1 MHGVNGPVVRVSE
14 GSWRLPALIVIGLL
28 AAAAALAFRDL
39 SLRLPYDQWR
49 AGFFDPDVTDTRQ
62 MLLHYTV
69 LPRIMVAILC
79 GAGLGLA
86 GTVCQQVLRNPL
98 AEPTTL
104 GVSAGASLALSAAT
118 LWAPWLFVFG
128 KEWVALAGAA
138 LAILF
143 VFGLAWNRA
152 LSPVSLVLAGL
163 IVTLYC
169 GAIASSLGIFHRDYL
184 IGIYIWGAGF
194 LTQQGWENVLYLAPR
209 LAGAA
214 VLIALMIRPLT
225 LLGLDDETARNL
237 GLGLTGARLAALVVA
252 VALSAAVVTVS
263 GVIGFVGLA
272 APALVTL
279 AGARKFRD
287 RLIWAPLCGA
297 GLLWLTDG
305 LVLLIPTGYREI
317 PTGAATALL
326 GAPMLLILLPRL
338 RTGTLWRPEP
348 PPVAPRVARG
358 GLLLTLSLA
367 ALALVLWGA
376 LAFSNGPDGWH
387 WAGLAGIEEMWP
399 WRWPRTAAALAA
411 GALLAAAGTLLQ
423 RMMGNPMAAPEVLG
437 VSSGAAMGV
446 IIAIFATAA
455 PSRGVQI
462 VAGGLG
468 AFAVLFGILLL
479 GRRSAFAPERLLLA
493 GVATSAAF
501 GAIVA
506 VAMATGDPRVG
517 LLLTW
522 LAGSTYQV
530 TGSEAAL
537 FLGVAAMLLALT
549 PLLSRW
555 LDILPLG
562 DPTARAVGLHV
573 GRCRLIIMSVTAL
586 MTAAATL
593 VVGPLSF
600 VGLMAPHMA
609 RLMGL
614 QRALHHLVG
623 AVILGALL
631 MTFADWAGR
640 VIIFPYQVPSGL
652 LATIIG
658 GPYLMWLLRRR

>member
-1 MHGVNGPVVRVSE
+1 
-14 GSWRLPALIVIGLL
+14 
-28 AAAAALAFRDL
+28 
-39 SLRLPYDQWR
+39 
-49 AGFFDPDVTDTRQ
+49 
-62 MLLHYTV
+62 
-69 LPRIMVAILC
+69 
-79 GAGLGLA
+79 
-86 GTVCQQVLRNPL
+86 
-98 AEPTTL
+98 
-104 GVSAGASLALSAAT
+104 
-118 LWAPWLFVFG
+118 
-128 KEWVALAGAA
+128 
-138 LAILF
+138 
-143 VFGLAWNRA
+143 
-152 LSPVSLVLAGL
+152 
-163 IVTLYC
+163 
-169 GAIASSLGIFHRDYL
+169 
-184 IGIYIWGAGF
+184 
-194 LTQQGWENVLYLAPR
+194 
-209 LAGAA
+209 
-214 VLIALMIRPLT
+214 
-225 LLGLDDETARNL
+225 
-237 GLGLTGARLAALVVA
+237 
-252 VALSAAVVTVS
+252 
-263 GVIGFVGLA
+263 
-272 APALVTL
+272 
-279 AGARKFRD
+279 
-287 RLIWAPLCGA
+287 
-297 GLLWLTDG
+297 
-305 LVLLIPTGYREI
+305 
-317 PTGAATALL
+317 
-326 GAPMLLILLPRL
+326 
-338 RTGTLWRPEP
+338 
-348 PPVAPRVARG
+348 
-358 GLLLTLSLA
+358 
-367 ALALVLWGA
+367 
-376 LAFSNGPDGWH
+376 
-387 WAGLAGIEEMWP
+387 
-399 WRWPRTAAALAA
+399 TAAALAA

-446 IIAIFATAA
+446 IIAMFATAA

-530 TGSEAAL
+530 TGSEAAW
-537 FLGVAAMLLALT
+537 FLGVGSVLLALT
-549 PLLSRW
+549 PMLSRW

-562 DPTARAVGLHV
+562 DPTARAVGLNV

-593 VVGPLSF
+593 IVGPLSF

-640 VIIFPYQVPSGL
+640 VTIFPYQVPSGL